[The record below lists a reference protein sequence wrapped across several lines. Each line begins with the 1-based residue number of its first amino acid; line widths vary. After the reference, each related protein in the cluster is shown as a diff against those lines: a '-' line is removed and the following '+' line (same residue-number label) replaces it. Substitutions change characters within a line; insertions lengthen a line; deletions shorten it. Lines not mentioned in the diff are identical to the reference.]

1 MRKMCVMLFCFY
13 FELSFTSNV
22 KKNFKWFKTVLT
34 KSSIIFLSVCNICF
48 PHVFLKKSIKRVEF

>member
-1 MRKMCVMLFCFY
+1 MLFCFY

-34 KSSIIFLSVCNICF
+34 KSRNTFIVLVCLQHLFSTC
-48 PHVFLKKSIKRVEF
+48 VFLKKSIQRVEF